1 VLYLG
6 ANKNYIKLNEDK
18 TEPLTD
24 DLILYALRRDGIL
37 MVSDIYGQMTDNVKY
52 VDSGI
57 TIKDYDASTTD
68 PRKMVFNT
76 SVDPRY
82 IDSNSNDN
90 FENIEFEIGEE
101 DPETGRAN
109 VDFIYTNIITNLQV
123 DTVLKTK
130 GNYVDIIYADGCGG
144 ESFAN
149 VVYEDVEKG
158 GTTPIFTGP
167 TPEREGY
174 RFIGWDKDISPTAD
188 DDVTYTAVWEII
200 NVDHPEINKDPNPV
214 VPGNNGLNVP
224 DTAKE
229 FNIFIPIILI
239 ILLLGGIYIIKRKS
253 TN

>member
-1 VLYLG
+1 MKEEKKTKKKGFWDFVLRAMLWGGFCVLFTLLFCLIVDPYNVFHARAIRDNG
-6 ANKNYIKLNEDK
+6 VEANKNYIKLNEDK

-109 VDFIYTNIITNLQV
+109 VDFIYTNII
-123 DTVLKTK
+123 
-130 GNYVDIIYADGCGG
+130 
-144 ESFAN
+144 
-149 VVYEDVEKG
+149 
-158 GTTPIFTGP
+158 IF
-167 TPEREGY
+167 Y
-174 RFIGWDKDISPTAD
+174 S
-188 DDVTYTAVWEII
+188 YTMI
-200 NVDHPEINKDPNPV
+200 
-214 VPGNNGLNVP
+214 
-224 DTAKE
+224 
-229 FNIFIPIILI
+229 
-239 ILLLGGIYIIKRKS
+239 
-253 TN
+253 